1 MNIKE
6 FLKLIR
12 IKHWIKNGL
21 IFLPLFFSGRII
33 EINNLVDTILAFL
46 AFSFGA
52 SMVYIIN
59 DIKDIDNDR
68 NHPTKCKR
76 PLASGSIKVK
86 QAYLVL
92 IAFAIAILVFNG
104 LISTGKITTWILI
117 LIYLG
122 INIIY
127 SFGGKNI
134 ALLDISILVLGY
146 IIRVY
151 YGAIVINVMVSNWL
165 YLTVLFMAF
174 YLGLGKRRNEIEK
187 TGTKSRKVLKVYTKE
202 FLDKT
207 MYMCLGLTIMSYSLW
222 CEEISK
228 LQGKEGFLFTIPL
241 VVIICMKYSLDIE
254 KDSDGDPTETLLHDS
269 ILLVLVGLY
278 AIVTLL
284 LIYIF

>member
-1 MNIKE
+1 MNIKDY
-6 FLKLIR
+6 LKLIR

-21 IFLPLFFSGRII
+21 IFLPLFFSGRILD
-33 EINNLVDTILAFL
+33 INSIVNTMLAFL

-52 SMVYIIN
+52 SIVYIIN

-68 NHPTKCKR
+68 KHPTKCKR
-76 PLASGSIKVK
+76 PLASGAIKVK
-86 QAYLVL
+86 QAYMVL
-92 IAFAIAILVFNG
+92 FIFTFAVLAFNSLM
-104 LISTGKITTWILI
+104 STENMITWILI
-117 LIYLG
+117 LVYIG
-122 INIIY
+122 INVIY

-134 ALLDISILVLGY
+134 ALLDISILVAGY
-146 IIRVY
+146 IIRIY
-151 YGAIVINVMVSNWL
+151 YGAIAINVSVSNWL

-187 TGTKSRKVLKVYTKE
+187 TGTMSRKVLKVYTKE

-254 KDSDGDPTETLLHDS
+254 KDSDGDPTETLLHDT
-269 ILLVLVGLY
+269 ILLVLVAFY

-284 LIYIF
+284 LLYIF